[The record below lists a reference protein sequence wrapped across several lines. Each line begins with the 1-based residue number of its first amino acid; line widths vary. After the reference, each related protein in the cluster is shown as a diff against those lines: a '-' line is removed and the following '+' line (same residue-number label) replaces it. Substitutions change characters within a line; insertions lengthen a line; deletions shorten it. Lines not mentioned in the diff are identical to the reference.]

1 MFDEVIHV
9 MPLRFPIGDLIQET
23 DISAET
29 DTAIYVIARQAGE
42 SADRKLERVII
53 IFQKLKRRILVFS
66 R

>member
-42 SADRKLERVII
+42 SADRKLEKGDYYLSEVEEKNLS
-53 IFQKLKRRILVFS
+53 F
-66 R
+66 